1 MITSSGRTRWLT
13 LMTLVAMGG
22 TAVACS
28 SDDVTDVPAGLTP
41 QAAIDDPSDTFDGT
55 DNTKAYVCV
64 VSSVAGT
71 YTYDI
76 SGVGVGGNPG
86 PSISNDP
93 ATVDPGTCEVVAT
106 AGAGAGFLD
115 ADSVTADQTAAPGT
129 VTLDSVVVED
139 AKFSN
144 QGALTT
150 YIGSDFSNQ
159 GDPATGIIGNERATR
174 ITFYYSLT
182 PDEGGDEGCTPGYWK
197 QEQHFDSWVG
207 YTQAQTL
214 ESVFD
219 VPDSYGL
226 DNTTLLAALSLNG
239 GPGVNG
245 AARILMRAAVAALLN
260 STGVDYTMTSA
271 EVIAAVNAALASG
284 DRDTML
290 DLAGDLDADNNLGCP
305 LN

>member
-1 MITSSGRTRWLT
+1 MITSSGRNRWLT
-13 LMTLVAMGG
+13 LMTMLAVTG

-28 SDDVTDVPAGLTP
+28 DVTDVPNGLHP

-64 VSSVAGT
+64 VSPVAGT

-86 PSISNDP
+86 PNISNDP
-93 ATVDPGTCEVVAT
+93 ADVAPGTCEEVAT

-115 ADSVTADQTAAPGT
+115 ADSVTADETAAPAT
-129 VTLDSVVVED
+129 AVLDSVIVED

-144 QGALTT
+144 QGAITT
-150 YIGSDFSNQ
+150 YIGSDFSSQ

-174 ITFYYSLT
+174 ITYYYSLV

-207 YTQAQTL
+207 YTQNQTL

-219 VPDSYGL
+219 VPDAYGL
-226 DNTTLLAALSLNG
+226 DSTTLLAALSLQG

-245 AARILMRAAVAALLN
+245 AARNLMRAAVAALLN

-290 DLAGDLDADNNLGCP
+290 ALAADLDADNNLGCP